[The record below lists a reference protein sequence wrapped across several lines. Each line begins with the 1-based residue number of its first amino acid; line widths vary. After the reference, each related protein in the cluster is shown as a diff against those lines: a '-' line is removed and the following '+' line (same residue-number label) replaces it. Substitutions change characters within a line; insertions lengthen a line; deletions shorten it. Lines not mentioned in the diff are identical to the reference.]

1 MYFLCQAAHELRRR
15 TAMPTRDGKRSNGST
30 ATLHEFK
37 TTIDIPAEARR
48 PLCELLN
55 QQLADTADLYS
66 QLKHAHWNVKGHDF
80 YQLHLL
86 FDQLAACPLEWSDL
100 IAERVAMLGG
110 YAMGTVRMAAA
121 STRLSEFPTDAI
133 EGMDHVRALVEAYA
147 NYCASTREAIEKS
160 DELGD
165 PTTADM
171 FTEISRDADKNR
183 WFLEAHLQ
191 A

>member
-1 MYFLCQAAHELRRR
+1 
-15 TAMPTRDGKRSNGST
+15 MPTRTNGKGSAT
-30 ATLHEFK
+30 ALAGFK
-37 TTIDIPAEARR
+37 TTIDLPIEAREQ
-48 PLCELLN
+48 LIEILN
-55 QQLADTADLYS
+55 QQLADTTDLFT
-66 QLKHAHWNVKGHDF
+66 QLKHAHWNVKGSDF

-86 FDQLAACPLEWSDL
+86 FDQLAECPLEWSDL

-110 YAMGTVRMAAA
+110 YAKGTARMAAA
-121 STRLSEFPTDAI
+121 NSRLDEFPTDAI
-133 EGMDHVRALVEAYA
+133 AGMEAVQALVAAYGK
-147 NYCASTREAIEKS
+147 YCASTREAIRKS

-165 PTTADM
+165 PTTADL